1 MAASLFATGKLLVAS
16 SGTPINVP
24 VPNFSWAGPA
34 TPVLTTVHAFMIQA
48 LSSNAGKIYIGVAGM
63 SKASLAGVL
72 VVLPVPT
79 VNLIPTWSV
88 SVTEGANALS
98 LSDLWIDADN
108 SGEGVTISGVIA

>member
-1 MAASLFATGKLLVAS
+1 MAASLFATGKIAVAS
-16 SGTPINVP
+16 AGTPVNVP
-24 VPNFSWAGPA
+24 VPSFGWAGPA
-34 TPVLTTVHAFMIQA
+34 QPVLSTVHAFIIQA
-48 LSSNAGKIYIGVAGM
+48 LSTNAGKIYVGVAGLN
-63 SKASLAGVL
+63 KTTLAGVL

-79 VNLIPTWSV
+79 VNLIPTFSV